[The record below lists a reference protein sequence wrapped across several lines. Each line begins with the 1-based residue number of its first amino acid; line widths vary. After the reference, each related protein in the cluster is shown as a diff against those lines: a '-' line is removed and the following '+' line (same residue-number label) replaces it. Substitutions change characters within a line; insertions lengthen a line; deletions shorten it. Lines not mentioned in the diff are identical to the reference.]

1 MVPTALKGTV
11 NPFLVICAATCIV
24 FQIQKRCG
32 TVFGSLFC
40 YMGHYVSHWANTILF
55 QLALLYFFNYF
66 LQPII
71 NLLCL
76 QDTATYTPLPEKV
89 LSETRNLYPNGLV
102 ICHLHRQLDSSSWIS
117 QTPAFPMCRQDKTL
131 GRAVR
136 SEACTPEF
144 HTACWQ
150 CPNKCADPIILEPLF
165 SI

>member
-1 MVPTALKGTV
+1 MWDCFWFSVL
-11 NPFLVICAATCIV
+11 L
-24 FQIQKRCG
+24 R
-32 TVFGSLFC
+32 GSLC
-40 YMGHYVSHWANTILF
+40 LSLSQYHTISVSLTLLF
-55 QLALLYFFNYF
+55 YYF

-76 QDTATYTPLPEKV
+76 QDTAMYTPLPEKV
-89 LSETRNLYPNGLV
+89 LSETKSPYPNGLV

-117 QTPAFPMCRQDKTL
+117 QMPAFPMWRQDKTL

-136 SEACTPEF
+136 SKGCTPEF
-144 HTACWQ
+144 HKARWW